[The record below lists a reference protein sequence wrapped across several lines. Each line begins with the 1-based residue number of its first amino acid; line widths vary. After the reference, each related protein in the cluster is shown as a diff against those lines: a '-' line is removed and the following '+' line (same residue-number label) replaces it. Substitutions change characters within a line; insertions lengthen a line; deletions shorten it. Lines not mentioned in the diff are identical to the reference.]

1 MVEHL
6 YYIWV
11 PSHHPCV
18 QKGIPVYRVFVS
30 QPGIQRIRIGQDVR
44 VEKMIE
50 AERSVGFARGRLRCH
65 GHKLIPSWDDSR
77 NESKSLP
84 RWNEFPGV
92 WAVLGRPGKDAI
104 DGREQTRNGSHAADA
119 RTTSSAWTP
128 SCLTAQGPPLYLIIC
143 NQPTHLFVGETLDFR
158 KCSCLNHRT

>member
-11 PSHHPCV
+11 PSHDPCV

-50 AERSVGFARGRLRCH
+50 ADRSVGFARGRLRCH

-77 NESKSLP
+77 RNESKSLP
-84 RWNEFPGV
+84 RWNEFPDV
-92 WAVLGRPGKDAI
+92 WAVPFSEGQAKMRSMDENKRATVRMHLMPGQHPRHGPRAVVLPNLPLGFNQFQITRPPA
-104 DGREQTRNGSHAADA
+104 
-119 RTTSSAWTP
+119 
-128 SCLTAQGPPLYLIIC
+128 PP
-143 NQPTHLFVGETLDFR
+143 D
-158 KCSCLNHRT
+158 